1 METALMLL
9 GFGRAV
15 GRFLGYEPPDLGE
28 SLRLALRNRDHQ
40 DFRELLRA
48 HQTVRKPDDP
58 DEQLVIVERYLAL
71 FEALNWGVSLDERLR
86 VDWPYEEIAFGKYWC
101 DDFTGGGL
109 IRGLRYARNAVHHDW
124 SLALDVDPVE
134 NLFQKRVELLWL
146 CWDGE
151 FAADRS
157 DSDGRR
163 AFQENLA
170 ERVVGETLF
179 EINELLEEG
188 VRVAMGLLPRERP
201 GPAMVKQF
209 AEDRYAADDPDP

>member
-1 METALMLL
+1 MLL

-28 SLRLALRNRDHQ
+28 TYRLALRNPDHEN
-40 DFRELLRA
+40 FPELLRA
-48 HQTVRKPDDP
+48 RQAKRQDYDL
-58 DEQLVIVERYLAL
+58 DEQLVTVERYLAL
-71 FEALNWGVSLDERLR
+71 FEALNWGVSLDERLC

-101 DDFTGGGL
+101 DDFTGGDL

-151 FAADRS
+151 FAADHA

-163 AFQENLA
+163 AFQDNLD
-170 ERVVGETLF
+170 ERVVGETLM

-188 VRVAMGLLPRERP
+188 VRVAMGLLPRQRP

-209 AEDRYAADDPDP
+209 ADDRYAADDPDP